1 MQLRSTRGSEIAIID
16 YSSCTRSKDKL
27 IGGFPGLY
35 IGAALLVTLTLCLVE
50 LKVASWHEI
59 PLSAAKHA
67 QLLRA

>member
-16 YSSCTRSKDKL
+16 YSSCTRSKL
-27 IGGFPGLY
+27 IWGFPGLY

-59 PLSAAKHA
+59 PLSASKHA